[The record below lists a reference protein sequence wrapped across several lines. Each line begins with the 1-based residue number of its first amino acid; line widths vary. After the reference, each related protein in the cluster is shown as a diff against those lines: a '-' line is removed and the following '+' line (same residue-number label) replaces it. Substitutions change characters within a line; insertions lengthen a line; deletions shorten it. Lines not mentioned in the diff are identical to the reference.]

1 MAKKKKKTLKQRL
14 DKGRKSR
21 LRDDMLKDNYYQRT
35 TQKTQQ
41 SEKIYNRKN
50 QKPPETEE

>member
-50 QKPPETEE
+50 KKPPEIEE